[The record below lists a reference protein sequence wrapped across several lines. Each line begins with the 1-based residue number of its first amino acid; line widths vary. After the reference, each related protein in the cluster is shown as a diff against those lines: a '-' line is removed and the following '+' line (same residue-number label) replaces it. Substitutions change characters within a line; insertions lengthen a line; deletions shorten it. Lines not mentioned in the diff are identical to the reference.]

1 MNMDHAMSD
10 IEKYIRKRRARNPK
24 AWADFDAKYR
34 QYALGLLLAEHRQKA
49 GLTLSV
55 LAKRMKMQKSALS
68 RLENHGEDIRLSTI
82 ARYVDATGLPL
93 ALKIYPGEGGS
104 VKRMGKAAFLQFECV

>member
-1 MNMDHAMSD
+1 MSD
-10 IEKYIRKRRARNPK
+10 IEKYIRKRRNRNPR

-55 LAKRMKMQKSALS
+55 LAKRMRMQKSALS
-68 RLENHGEDIRLSTI
+68 RLENHGEDMRLSTI
-82 ARYVDATGLPL
+82 ARYVDATRRPL
-93 ALKIYPGEGGS
+93 SLKIYPGEGATAKGA
-104 VKRMGKAAFLQFECV
+104 GKSAFLQFEST